1 MGDLSIARAQ
11 GEAAQGRAQ
20 VEGAASTG
28 AGSGGGRLGSA
39 TTPETGRPD
48 PRSAD
53 MGAAPAGRR
62 GGGREAA
69 GERAGRRP
77 REQMRIAEGA
87 YLCLAC
93 GFPVF
98 LFFLEALTQL
108 FFFLR
113 GGPDPAETL
122 EKYSGPKQKKNKH
135 PPT

>member
-39 TTPETGRPD
+39 TTPENGPTG
-48 PRSAD
+48 SEIC
-53 MGAAPAGRR
+53 GHGRR
-62 GGGREAA
+62 ACREKGREEGGGGRKGRPPAK
-69 GERAGRRP
+69 RAD
-77 REQMRIAEGA
+77 AD
-87 YLCLAC
+87 C
-93 GFPVF
+93 GGSVPVSRVWFPSFFVF
-98 LFFLEALTQL
+98 FRGPDPA

-122 EKYSGPKQKKNKH
+122 EKYPGPKQKKNKH